1 MRHRLDDHS
10 QILIDEL
17 AEILRL
23 EEATEALEC
32 LGLHLGI
39 VVLS

>member
-1 MRHRLDDHS
+1 MSHCLDDHRE
-10 QILIDEL
+10 ILVDEL
-17 AEILRL
+17 AEVVRL

-39 VVLS
+39 VIL